1 MNKCTTTNNLQSH
14 LCKNMVQH
22 ISKNLKIPISK
33 SALDGHGIDSSCFSC
48 LLNCLLAWQIVDH
61 QPVFTY
67 IDDPSSKAY
76 PLMQKLRQVLVEH
89 SLKYSVG
96 KEESLSIFNKIPAFE
111 EELKVQLEREVTA
124 ARKKYDNGVYTI
136 PNRVVDCRSYPLY
149 EFVRSELG
157 TCMLTGEK
165 TQSPGSD
172 IEKVYD
178 AISEGKHVAPLMRV
192 LDGWTCAPGPFP
204 VVDGN
209 VC

>member
-1 MNKCTTTNNLQSH
+1 M
-14 LCKNMVQH
+14 
-22 ISKNLKIPISK
+22 
-33 SALDGHGIDSSCFSC
+33 
-48 LLNCLLAWQIVDH
+48 
-61 QPVFTY
+61 FTY
-67 IDDPSSKAY
+67 IDDPASMTY

-111 EELKVQLEREVTA
+111 EELKFHLESEVTA
-124 ARKKYDNGVYTI
+124 ARKSYDKGDYSV
-136 PNRVVDCRSYPLY
+136 PNRVADCRSYPLY
-149 EFVRSELG
+149 EFVRSELQ
-157 TCMLTGEK
+157 TCLLTGQK

-204 VVDGN
+204 IVDGD